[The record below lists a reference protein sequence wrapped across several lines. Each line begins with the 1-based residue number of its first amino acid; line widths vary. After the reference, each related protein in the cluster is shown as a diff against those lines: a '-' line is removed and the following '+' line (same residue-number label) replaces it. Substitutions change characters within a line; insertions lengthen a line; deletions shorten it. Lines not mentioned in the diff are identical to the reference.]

1 MSARRL
7 LAPSAPTLPGAFEE
21 APMLFSISWK
31 GSPAVR
37 NATAERFLKSGG
49 MPPAGVRLIGRWHEV
64 GSISGIAIAETEDP
78 LLMSK
83 WALDWNDMFE
93 LEVRAVVTDE
103 QVGPLL
109 AETVGKQ

>member
-1 MSARRL
+1 
-7 LAPSAPTLPGAFEE
+7 
-21 APMLFSISWK
+21 MLFSISWK

-49 MPPAGVRLIGRWHEV
+49 MPPTGVKLIGRWHEV
-64 GSISGIAIAETEDP
+64 GTISGIAIAETDDP